1 MHDNTVT
8 GAENLRAGRREWLA
22 LAVLALS
29 TLVVTIDVYVMLLAL
44 PHLSADLGASNTEQL
59 WITDIYGFVL
69 AGLLVTMGTLGD
81 RIGRR
86 KLLFIGASAF
96 VLASVVAAYSTSPEM
111 LIAARALLGIAGATL
126 APSTMSLIRTLF
138 PDPKQMGL
146 AIGIWA
152 MCFSVGGLVGPLVG
166 GAMLEYFWWGSVFL
180 LGVPPMVLLL
190 VLGPA
195 LLPEYR
201 DPDAGRL
208 DVTSVVL
215 SFVAVLP
222 VIYGLKEL
230 AAYGWAATPVASLLL
245 GLAFCVAFALR
256 QRRLANPLI
265 DLRLFSNRAFSTALG
280 GMLFGTMLMGSIML
294 FITQDLQLVEG
305 LSPLQAGLWM
315 LPSIIANTASFM
327 VSPILARRFRPAYL
341 IGGGLAI
348 SVVGLL
354 ILTQVDT
361 VSGPL
366 TLAIGFAVIFLGA
379 GPLVTLGV
387 NLVMSSAPPEKAGA
401 AAALSETSNEFGF
414 AFGIASL
421 GSIGAA
427 VYTSQVAFPAD
438 LSAEDTATATASLAD
453 ATNVAARL
461 PDELGAAVLDPAR
474 EAFVSGL
481 HLVAAISA
489 GLLAAVAVL
498 TATLLRH
505 VTPTGSETEPEP
517 GETTENEPAE
527 TGTARR

>member
-1 MHDNTVT
+1 MNDKTLAGT
-8 GAENLRAGRREWLA
+8 EELRAGKREWLA

-86 KLLFIGASAF
+86 KLLFAGAGAF
-96 VLASVVAAYSTSPEM
+96 AVASVAAAYSTSPEM

-152 MCFSVGGLVGPLVG
+152 TCFSVGGLIGPLVG
-166 GAMLEYFWWGSVFL
+166 GAMLEHFWWGSVFL
-180 LGVPPMVLLL
+180 IGVPPMVLLL

-208 DVTSVVL
+208 DLTSVAL

-230 AAYGWAATPVASLLL
+230 AANGLATGPVASLLF

-265 DLRLFSNRAFSTALG
+265 DLRLFGNRALSTALG

-305 LSPLQAGLWM
+305 LSPLRAGLWM
-315 LPSIIANTASFM
+315 LPSIIVNTASFL
-327 VSPILARRFRPAYL
+327 VSPILARRYRPAYL
-341 IGGGLAI
+341 IGGGLTI
-348 SVVGLL
+348 SVAGLL

-387 NLVMSSAPPEKAGA
+387 NLVMAFTPPEKAGS
-401 AAALSETSNEFGF
+401 AAALSETGNEFGY
-414 AFGIASL
+414 AFGIAAF

-427 VYTSQVAFPAD
+427 VYTSQVHFPAG
-438 LSAEDTATATASLAD
+438 LSATDTATATGSLAD
-453 ATNVAARL
+453 ATSVAARL
-461 PDELGAAVLDPAR
+461 PADLGAAVAGPAR
-474 EAFVSGL
+474 EAFTSGL

-489 GLLAAVAVL
+489 GLLALVAVL
-498 TATLLRH
+498 TAVLLRH
-505 VTPTGSETEPEP
+505 VPPTGMDAETE
-517 GETTENEPAE
+517 ETTENEPA
-527 TGTARR
+527 GTPAA

>member
-1 MHDNTVT
+1 MHDKTLAGT
-8 GAENLRAGRREWLA
+8 DGLRAGRRQWLG

-44 PHLSADLGASNTEQL
+44 PHLSADLGASSIEQL

-86 KLLFIGASAF
+86 KLLFIGAGAF
-96 VLASVVAAYSTSPEM
+96 AVASVVAAYSTSPEM

-126 APSTMSLIRTLF
+126 APSTMSLIRNLF

-152 MCFSVGGLVGPLVG
+152 MCFSVGALVGPLVG
-166 GAMLEYFWWGSVFL
+166 GAMLEHFWWGSVFL
-180 LGVPPMVLLL
+180 LGVPAMLLLL

-201 DPDAGRL
+201 DPNAGRL
-208 DVTSVVL
+208 DVTSVAL

-230 AAYGWAATPVASLLL
+230 ASDGWAVGPVASLLF

-256 QRRLANPLI
+256 QRKLPNPLL
-265 DLRLFSNRAFSTALG
+265 DLKLFRIRAFSTALG

-315 LPSIIANTASFM
+315 LPSVIANTVSFL
-327 VSPILARRFRPAYL
+327 VAPILARRFRPAYL

-387 NLVMSSAPPEKAGA
+387 NLVLVSVPAEKAGS
-401 AAALSETSNEFGF
+401 AAALNETSGQFGY
-414 AFGIASL
+414 AFGIAAL

-427 VYTSQVAFPAD
+427 IYTNQADFPAD
-438 LSAEDTATATASLAD
+438 LSAADTATATASLAD
-453 ATNVAARL
+453 ATTVAAQL
-461 PDELGAAVLDPAR
+461 QGELGTAVLNTAR

-489 GLLAAVAVL
+489 GLLAVVAVL
-498 TATLLRH
+498 TTTLLRH
-505 VTPTGSETEPEP
+505 VPPTGTVAEPE
-517 GETTENEPAE
+517 ETTEDELA
-527 TGTARR
+527 GTPVA

>member
-1 MHDNTVT
+1 MDDQALRGTDD
-8 GAENLRAGRREWLA
+8 LRAGKREWLG

-81 RIGRR
+81 RVGRR
-86 KLLFIGASAF
+86 KLLFIGAAAF
-96 VLASVVAAYSTSPEM
+96 AVASVVAAFSTSPEM

-138 PDPKQMGL
+138 PDPKQMGF
-146 AIGIWA
+146 AIGVWA
-152 MCFSVGGLVGPLVG
+152 MCFSVGALIGPLVG
-166 GAMLEYFWWGSVFL
+166 GAMLEHFWWGSVFL
-180 LGVPPMVLLL
+180 LGVPPMALLL
-190 VLGPA
+190 LLGPA

-208 DVTSVVL
+208 DPTSVAL

-230 AAYGWAATPVASLLL
+230 ATDGWAAVPVASLLV
-245 GLAFCVAFALR
+245 GLAFCVIFARR
-256 QRRLANPLI
+256 QRKLADPLI
-265 DLRLFSNRAFSTALG
+265 DVRLFRDRAFSTALG
-280 GMLFGTMLMGSIML
+280 GMLFGTMLMGSVML
-294 FITQDLQLVEG
+294 FIAQDLQLVEG

-315 LPSIIANTASFM
+315 LPAVVANTVSFL
-327 VSPILARRFRPAYL
+327 VSPILARRYRPAYL
-341 IGGGLAI
+341 IGGGLMI

-361 VSGPL
+361 VSGPT
-366 TLAIGFAVIFLGA
+366 TLAVGFAVIFLGA

-387 NLVMSSAPPEKAGA
+387 NLVMASAPPERAGS
-401 AAALSETSNEFGF
+401 AAALTETSNEFGY
-414 AFGIASL
+414 AFGIAAL
-421 GSIGAA
+421 GSVGAA
-427 VYTSQVAFPAD
+427 VYHGGVSFPAD
-438 LSAEDTATATASLAD
+438 LSAADVAIATESLAE
-453 ATNVAARL
+453 ATTVAERL
-461 PDELGAAVLDPAR
+461 SGDLGAEVLGAAR
-474 EAFVSGL
+474 EAFASGL

-498 TATLLRH
+498 TAILLRH
-505 VTPTGSETEPEP
+505 VPPVGTETEPE
-517 GETTENEPAE
+517 ETENQPA
-527 TGTARR
+527 GTPAG

>member
-1 MHDNTVT
+1 MHDTT
-8 GAENLRAGRREWLA
+8 LAGADDLRAGKREWLA
-22 LAVLALS
+22 LAVLALA

-86 KLLFIGASAF
+86 KLLFAGASAF
-96 VLASVVAAYSTSPEM
+96 AVASVVAAYSTSPEM

-166 GAMLEYFWWGSVFL
+166 GVMLEHFWWGSVFL
-180 LGVPPMVLLL
+180 LGVPPMALLL

-201 DPDAGRL
+201 DPAAGRL
-208 DVTSVVL
+208 DLTSVAL

-230 AAYGWAATPVASLLL
+230 AADGWAAGPAASLLF
-245 GLAFCVAFALR
+245 GLAFCVVFALR

-265 DLRLFSNRAFSTALG
+265 DLKLFGNRAFSAALG

-315 LPSIIANTASFM
+315 LPAIIANTASFL
-327 VSPILARRFRPAYL
+327 VSPILARRVRPAYL

-348 SVVGLL
+348 SVAGLL

-366 TLAIGFAVIFLGA
+366 TLAVGFAVIFLGA

-387 NLVMSSAPPEKAGA
+387 NLVMASAPEERAGS
-401 AAALSETSNEFGF
+401 AAALSETSNEFGY
-414 AFGIASL
+414 AFGIAAL
-421 GSIGAA
+421 GSVGAA
-427 VYTSQVAFPAD
+427 VYANQVSFPAGV
-438 LSAEDTATATASLAD
+438 SAADTATATKSLAD
-453 ATNVAARL
+453 ATNVAAQL
-461 PDELGAAVLDPAR
+461 PDGLGATVLATAR
-474 EAFVSGL
+474 ESFTSGL

-489 GLLAAVAVL
+489 GLLAVVAVL

-505 VTPTGSETEPEP
+505 VPPTGAETAPE
-517 GETTENEPAE
+517 ETAEQEPAA
-527 TGTARR
+527 TPAA